1 MRDVARSRPLHR
13 ILAAIALGLGSLAV
27 VAGSPRRET
36 NARIDVEQL
45 ARIVES
51 EDDHVTALEL
61 AEWIKEGRPNLR
73 IVDVRDSASYESYHL
88 PRAERIALRELST
101 ARFGKSETIVLYS
114 DGGAH
119 AAQGWVFLR
128 ALGFERVY
136 FLRGGVLEWLDEV
149 MNPVVSEAIADSA
162 KADRAAEIS
171 RYFGGVPRSSASV
184 PADATPV
191 RRRGC

>member
-1 MRDVARSRPLHR
+1 MRDLTRSRRLHR

-61 AEWIKEGRPNLR
+61 AEWIREGRSDLR

-88 PRAERIALRELST
+88 PRAERVELRELSR
-101 ARFGKSETIVLYS
+101 ARFGESETIVLYS

-136 FLRGGVLEWLDEV
+136 FLRGGLHEWLDDV
-149 MNPVVSEAIADSA
+149 MNPVLSEAIADSA
-162 KADRAAEIS
+162 RDDRVSEIS

-184 PADATPV
+184 PAGATPV